1 MVCLYVW
8 RLPVFSW
15 HVYRSDMDKGLEGL
29 EAQLLYVYCTVNDI
43 HIHVHVRAHVIKYF
57 LYSLMPFRN
66 TAALLVNQELQEEHI
81 MSPTMYR

>member
-43 HIHVHVRAHVIKYF
+43 HIVVVVYVCV
-57 LYSLMPFRN
+57 YVYMCVC
-66 TAALLVNQELQEEHI
+66 LLCVDTGRVGRVSRL
-81 MSPTMYR
+81 